1 MGVIKYRDKT
11 YGSSGSG
18 TEVIANPDTEATEEL
33 EKISVSGTTY
43 SIPSGGGGGV
53 ELTKIWSGTGDYG
66 SDIELPSDFSP
77 TYNGIMLFVFN
88 ATSSIATQIGSIVFS
103 GNTFTIGY
111 TGQSSGWAQLQYI
124 SGTHKLHFVNSTGYG
139 GGTISEIYIIS

>member
-1 MGVIKYRDKT
+1 MGVIKYRDIN
-11 YGSSGSG
+11 YGGSGSG

-33 EKISVSGTTY
+33 EKLSVSGTTY
-43 SIPSGGGGGV
+43 SIPSGGGGI

-77 TYNGIMLFVFN
+77 TYSGIMLFVFN

-124 SGTHKLHFVNSTGYG
+124 SNTHKLHFVNSTGYG
-139 GGTISEIYIIS
+139 GGTISEIYAIS

>member
-1 MGVIKYRDKT
+1 MGVIKYRDKI
-11 YGSSGSG
+11 YGSSEHG
-18 TEVIANPDTEATEEL
+18 TTVIANPDTEATEEL
-33 EKISVSGTTY
+33 EKLSVSGTTY

-77 TYNGIMLFVFN
+77 TYSGIMLFVFN

-124 SGTHKLHFVNSTGYG
+124 SSTHKLHFVNSTGYG
-139 GGTISEIYIIS
+139 GGTISEIYTIS